1 MSGKFAA
8 RITGGKQNDAGSR
21 LADPVSLAYGLPCA
35 TMGQKKLRRS
45 GVSWVATGILA
56 VLLAAPTL
64 SKQLRRPVPDRA
76 VAHVLSVVS
85 FTVGVT
91 LISALQDRLNKS
103 LLLAGQF
110 VSLAA
115 ADELERGSR
124 DFTADTRLRGR
135 PEPFS

>member
-1 MSGKFAA
+1 
-8 RITGGKQNDAGSR
+8 
-21 LADPVSLAYGLPCA
+21 
-35 TMGQKKLRRS
+35 MGQKKLRRS

-64 SKQLRRPVPDRA
+64 SKQLRRLVPDRA